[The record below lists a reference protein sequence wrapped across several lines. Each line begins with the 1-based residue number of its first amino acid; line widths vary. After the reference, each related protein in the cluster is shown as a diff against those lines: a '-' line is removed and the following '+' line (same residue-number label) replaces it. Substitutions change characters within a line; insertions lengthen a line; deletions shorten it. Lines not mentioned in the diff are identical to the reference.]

1 MFSLTTVEEISQ
13 LLKNLGPRK
22 MAPRI
27 IAIAVFLSFIALGL
41 AKAQSTSDNVDVCEL
56 QRNPSAYNHK
66 LITVRSISRWRLKTS
81 AWIRKNC
88 RERVGLDGF
97 GWS

>member
-1 MFSLTTVEEISQ
+1 MISL
-13 LLKNLGPRK
+13 
-22 MAPRI
+22 APRV

-66 LITVRSISRWRLKTS
+66 LITVRFHLISRWRLKTS
-81 AWIRKNC
+81 AWIRKTA